1 MNIPKLKKIK
11 TKKNYHGIPLEDDYS
26 WVDQP
31 NILEVLK
38 DPKKLDPEVK
48 DYIESNNK
56 FTENYFKDVKN
67 LQKDLFN
74 EIKGK
79 IKLDDTGLKYKD
91 KRYFYWS
98 KTEAKGNYGKR
109 MRQLIDGSKPEEIFF
124 DGDVEKKKS
133 GSEYFGVGVVST
145 SYCDNFI
152 AYSLDLKGSEY
163 YTIYLR
169 DLRTGKNERDL
180 IENTS
185 GSITWSLDSKSFF
198 YSKLDEYHRPRQIF
212 KHVIGTSSD
221 QDQLI
226 FEEKDETFTCGI
238 GITSDEKYFII
249 GTSDHITTEEYFFP
263 TDAKEIKPMLFQKR
277 KKDVRYSIDSW
288 QGYFYVHTNE
298 EARDYKVL
306 RCKTDQINKLE
317 VFIPSKKETVI
328 GGLEFLDNYILRSE
342 KSDAI
347 PKLYVRNIKTNK
359 EEEIKVSDEAIG
371 VPGVSLMQ
379 RDTNTTMI
387 RVGWES
393 MATPGRVYEYDII
406 SKEKKLVKETEIPS
420 GHDPNK
426 YIVERIKAES
436 HDGQMIPISLVR
448 LKTAKQDGSSKILL
462 YAYGAYK
469 HSISPSFSA
478 SRFCL
483 VDRGITFA
491 IAHVRGGGDLGDKH
505 HEKGKKKFKKNTFLD
520 YIACANHLI
529 EQRYTHKGGICFYG
543 GSAGGLTGGAVANM
557 KPDLFFGMLLLVPF
571 VDTMTTMLNEK
582 LPLTPGEWEM
592 WGNPIKS
599 KEYFEYIL
607 SYSPYNNL
615 DRKDYP
621 PMLITTSL
629 FDNRVLYS
637 EPVKY
642 IAKLR
647 DKKSDNNIQLLKCKM
662 EAAGHGGMS
671 GRDNAITE
679 LAEEYSFILKSAKIL
694 NNNLKK

>member
-11 TKKNYHGIPLEDDYS
+11 TKKNYHGILLEDDYS

-38 DPKKLDPEVK
+38 DPKKLNADVK
-48 DYIESNNK
+48 DYIEANNRV
-56 FTENYFKDVKN
+56 TENYFKDVKK
-67 LQKDLFN
+67 LQKDLFD

-91 KRYFYWS
+91 KKYYYWA

-109 MRQLIDGSKPEEIFF
+109 MRQLIDGSKPEETFF
-124 DGDVEKKKS
+124 DGDLEKKRS
-133 GSEYFGVGVVST
+133 GSEYFGVGTVST
-145 SYCDNFI
+145 SYCDDYI

-169 DLRTGKNERDL
+169 DLRTGKNKKDI

-185 GSITWSLDSKSFF
+185 GSVTWALDSKSFF
-198 YSKLDEYHRPRQIF
+198 YSKLDQYHRPRQIF
-212 KHVIGTSSD
+212 RHIIGTSTD

-263 TDAKEIKPMLFQKR
+263 TDAKEINPIIFQKR
-277 KKDVRYSIDSW
+277 KNDVRYSIDSW

-298 EARDYKVL
+298 DARDYKVL
-306 RCKTDQINKLE
+306 RCKVDQIDQLE
-317 VFIPSKKETVI
+317 VFIPPKKETVI
-328 GGLEFLDNYILRSE
+328 GGFEFLDKYILRSE

-347 PKLYVRNIKTNK
+347 PKLYVRNLKTNK
-359 EEEIKVSDEAIG
+359 EEEIKISDEAIG
-371 VPGVSLMQ
+371 VPGMSLMQ
-379 RDTNTTMI
+379 RDTNTTKV

-393 MATPGRVYEYDII
+393 MATPGRVYEYDVVT
-406 SKEKKLVKETEIPS
+406 KEKKLVKETEIPS
-420 GHDPNK
+420 GHDPKK
-426 YIVERIKAES
+426 YVVERIKAES
-436 HDGQMIPISLVR
+436 HDGRLIPISLVR
-448 LKTAKQDGSSKILL
+448 LKDSKQDGKSKILL

-469 HSISPSFSA
+469 HSVSPSFSA

-483 VDRGITFA
+483 IDRGITFA
-491 IAHVRGGGDLGDKH
+491 IAHIRGGGDVSDAWH
-505 HEKGKKKFKKNTFLD
+505 TEGKKKLKKNTFLD

-529 EQRYTHKGGICFYG
+529 EQRYTYKGGICFYG

-557 KPDLFFGMLLLVPF
+557 APDLFFGMLLLVPF

-607 SYSPYNNL
+607 SYAPYNNL

-637 EPVKY
+637 EPIKY

-647 DKKSDNNIQLLKCKM
+647 ETKSDNNIQLLKCKM

-694 NNNLKK
+694 K

>member
-11 TKKNYHGIPLEDDYS
+11 TTKNYHGIPLEDDYS

-38 DPKKLDPEVK
+38 DPKKLNSEVK
-48 DYIESNNK
+48 DYIEANNK
-56 FTENYFKDVKN
+56 ITEDYFADVKK
-67 LQKDLFN
+67 LQKNLFN

-91 KRYFYWS
+91 KKYYYWA
-98 KTEAKGNYGKR
+98 KTEASSNYGKR
-109 MRQLIDGSKPEEIFF
+109 MRQLIDGSKPEEVFF
-124 DGDVEKKKS
+124 DGDLEKKKS
-133 GSEYFGVGVVST
+133 GSEYFGVGTVST

-163 YTIYLR
+163 YTIHLR
-169 DLRTGKNERDL
+169 DLRSGKNEKDV

-185 GSITWSLDSKSFF
+185 GSVTWALDNKSFF
-198 YSKLDEYHRPRQIF
+198 YSKLDKYHRPRQIF

-263 TDAKEIKPMLFQKR
+263 TDTKEINPTLFKKR
-277 KKDVRYSIDSW
+277 KNDVRYSIDSW
-288 QGYFYVHTNE
+288 RGYFYVHTNE
-298 EARDYKVL
+298 GARDYKVL
-306 RCKTDQINKLE
+306 RCKTSQIDKLE
-317 VFIPSKKETVI
+317 VFIPAKKETVI
-328 GGLEFLDNYILRSE
+328 GGFEFLDDYILRSE

-347 PKLYVRNIKTNK
+347 PKLFVRNINTNK
-359 EEEIKVSDEAIG
+359 EEEIKISDEPIG
-371 VPGVSLMQ
+371 VPGISLMQ

-393 MATPGRVYEYDII
+393 MATPGRVYEYDIVT
-406 SKEKKLVKETEIPS
+406 KEKKLVKETEIPS
-420 GHDPNK
+420 GHDPSK
-426 YIVERIKAES
+426 YVVERIKARS
-436 HDGQMIPISLVR
+436 HDGRMIPISLVR
-448 LKTAKQDGSSKILL
+448 LKDSKQDGKSKVLL
-462 YAYGAYK
+462 YSYGAYK
-469 HSISPSFSA
+469 HSVNCSFSA

-491 IAHVRGGGDLGDKH
+491 IAHIRGGGDLGDSWH
-505 HEKGKKKFKKNTFLD
+505 TEGKKKLKKNTFLD
-520 YIACANHLI
+520 YVACANHLI
-529 EQRYTHKGGICFYG
+529 QQRYTYKGGLCFYG
-543 GSAGGLTGGAVANM
+543 GSAGGLTGGAVANLS
-557 KPDLFFGMLLLVPF
+557 PDLFFGMLLLVPF
-571 VDTMTTMLNEK
+571 VDTMTTMLNDK

-607 SYSPYNNL
+607 SYSPYNNIKK
-615 DRKDYP
+615 KDYP

-647 DKKSDNNIQLLKCKM
+647 DLKTDNNNQLLKCKM

-694 NNNLKK
+694 K

>member
-11 TKKNYHGIPLEDDYS
+11 TTKNYHGIPLEDDYS

-31 NILEVLK
+31 NILDVLK
-38 DPKKLDPEVK
+38 DPKKLNTEVK
-48 DYIESNNK
+48 DYIEANNK
-56 FTENYFKDVKN
+56 ITEDYFADVKG
-67 LQKDLFN
+67 LQKNLFN

-91 KRYFYWS
+91 KRYYYWA

-109 MRQLIDGSKPEEIFF
+109 MRQLIDGSKPEEVFF
-124 DGDVEKKKS
+124 DGDLEKKKS
-133 GSEYFGVGVVST
+133 GSEYFGVGTVST

-169 DLRTGKNERDL
+169 DLRTGKNEKDV

-185 GSITWSLDSKSFF
+185 GSVTWALDNKSFF
-198 YSKLDEYHRPRQIF
+198 YSKLDQYHRPRQIF
-212 KHVIGTSSD
+212 KHVLGTSTD

-249 GTSDHITTEEYFFP
+249 GTSDHITTEEYFFS
-263 TDAKEIKPMLFQKR
+263 TDAKEIKPTLFQKR
-277 KKDVRYSIDSW
+277 KNDVRYSIDSW

-306 RCKTDQINKLE
+306 RCKTNQIEKLE
-317 VFIPSKKETVI
+317 VFIPAKKETVI
-328 GGLEFLDNYILRSE
+328 GGFEFLDDYILRSE

-347 PKLYVRNIKTNK
+347 PKLFVRNINTNK
-359 EEEIKVSDEAIG
+359 EEEIKISDEPIG
-371 VPGVSLMQ
+371 VPGISLMQ
-379 RDTNTTMI
+379 RDTNTSMI
-387 RVGWES
+387 RVSWES
-393 MATPGRVYEYDII
+393 MATPARVYEFNIVT
-406 SKEKKLVKETEIPS
+406 KEKKLVKETEIPS
-420 GHDPNK
+420 GHDPKN
-426 YIVERIKAES
+426 YVVERIKAKS
-436 HDGQMIPISLVR
+436 HDGRFIPISLVR
-448 LKTAKQDGSSKILL
+448 LKDSKQDGKSKVLL
-462 YAYGAYK
+462 YSYGAYK
-469 HSISPSFSA
+469 HSVNCSFSA

-491 IAHVRGGGDLGDKH
+491 IAHVRGGGDLGDSWH
-505 HEKGKKKFKKNTFLD
+505 TEGKKKLKKNTFLD
-520 YIACANHLI
+520 YVACSNHLI
-529 EQRYTHKGGICFYG
+529 NQRYTYKGGICFYG
-543 GSAGGLTGGAVANM
+543 GSAGGLTGGAVANLS
-557 KPDLFFGMLLLVPF
+557 PDLFFGMLLLVPF

-599 KEYFEYIL
+599 KEFFEYIL

-615 DRKDYP
+615 EKKDYP
-621 PMLITTSL
+621 SMLITTSL

-647 DKKSDNNIQLLKCKM
+647 ETKTDNNIQLLKCKM

-679 LAEEYSFILKSAKIL
+679 LAEEYSFILKSAKIF
-694 NNNLKK
+694 K

>member
-1 MNIPKLKKIK
+1 MNIPKLRKNK
-11 TKKNYHGIPLEDDYS
+11 TKKNYHGITLEDDYS

-38 DPKKLDPEVK
+38 DPKKLDTEVK
-48 DYIESNNK
+48 DYIEANNEI
-56 FTENYFKDVKN
+56 TENYFKDVKDF
-67 LQKDLFN
+67 QKHLFN

-91 KRYFYWS
+91 KKYYYWT
-98 KTEAKGNYGKR
+98 KTETKGNYGKR

-124 DGDVEKKKS
+124 DGDLEKKKS
-133 GSEYFGVGVVST
+133 GSEYFGVGTVST

-169 DLRTGKNERDL
+169 DLRTGKNEKDI

-185 GSITWSLDSKSFF
+185 GSVTWSLDNKSFF
-198 YSKLDEYHRPRQIF
+198 YSKLDKYHRPRQIF
-212 KHVIGTSSD
+212 KHVIGTSSN

-263 TDAKEIKPMLFQKR
+263 TDAKEINLTLFQKR
-277 KKDVRYSIDSW
+277 KNDVRYSIDSW
-288 QGYFYVHTNE
+288 QGFFYVHTNE

-306 RCKTDQINKLE
+306 RCKNDQINKLE
-317 VFIPSKKETVI
+317 VFLPPKEETVI
-328 GGLEFLDNYILRSE
+328 GGLEFLDDYILRSE

-347 PKLYVRNIKTNK
+347 TKLYVRDIKTNK

-371 VPGVSLMQ
+371 VPGISLMQ

-393 MATPGRVYEYDII
+393 MATPGRVYEYDIV
-406 SKEKKLVKETEIPS
+406 SKEKKLVKEIEIPS
-420 GHDPNK
+420 GHDANK

-448 LKTAKQDGSSKILL
+448 LKTAKQDGNSKILL

-483 VDRGITFA
+483 IDRGITFA

-543 GSAGGLTGGAVANM
+543 GSAGGLTGGAVVNM
-557 KPDLFFGMLLLVPF
+557 APDLFFGMLLLVPF

-615 DRKDYP
+615 DKKDYP

-694 NNNLKK
+694 K

>member
-1 MNIPKLKKIK
+1 MNIPKLRKNK
-11 TKKNYHGIPLEDDYS
+11 TKKNYHGITLEDDYS

-38 DPKKLDPEVK
+38 DPKKLDTEVK
-48 DYIESNNK
+48 DYIEANNEI
-56 FTENYFKDVKN
+56 TENYFKDVKDF
-67 LQKDLFN
+67 QKHLFN

-91 KRYFYWS
+91 KKYYYWT

-124 DGDVEKKKS
+124 DGDLEKKKS
-133 GSEYFGVGVVST
+133 GSEYFGVGTVST

-169 DLRTGKNERDL
+169 DLRTGKNEKDV

-185 GSITWSLDSKSFF
+185 GSVTWSLDNKSFF
-198 YSKLDEYHRPRQIF
+198 YSKLDKYHRPRQIF
-212 KHVIGTSSD
+212 KHVIGTSSN

-263 TDAKEIKPMLFQKR
+263 TDAKEINLTLFQKR
-277 KKDVRYSIDSW
+277 KNDVRYSIDSW
-288 QGYFYVHTNE
+288 QGFFYVHTNE

-306 RCKTDQINKLE
+306 RCKNDQINKLE
-317 VFIPSKKETVI
+317 VFLPPKEETVI
-328 GGLEFLDNYILRSE
+328 GGLEFLDDYILRSE

-347 PKLYVRNIKTNK
+347 TKLYVRDIKTNK

-371 VPGVSLMQ
+371 VPGISLMQ

-393 MATPGRVYEYDII
+393 MATPGRVYEYDIV
-406 SKEKKLVKETEIPS
+406 SKKKKLVKEIEIPS
-420 GHDPNK
+420 GHDANK

-448 LKTAKQDGSSKILL
+448 LKTAKQDGNSKILL

-483 VDRGITFA
+483 IDRGITFA
-491 IAHVRGGGDLGDKH
+491 IAHVRGGGELGDKH

-529 EQRYTHKGGICFYG
+529 EQRYTYKGGICFYG

-557 KPDLFFGMLLLVPF
+557 APDLFFGMLLLVPF

-615 DRKDYP
+615 DKKDYP

-679 LAEEYSFILKSAKIL
+679 LAEEYSFILKSANIL
-694 NNNLKK
+694 K

>member
-1 MNIPKLKKIK
+1 MNIPKLRKNK
-11 TKKNYHGIPLEDDYS
+11 TKKNYHGITLEDDYS

-38 DPKKLDPEVK
+38 DPKKLDTEVK
-48 DYIESNNK
+48 DYIEANNEI
-56 FTENYFKDVKN
+56 TEDYFKDVKDF
-67 LQKDLFN
+67 QKHLFN

-91 KRYFYWS
+91 KKYYYWT

-124 DGDVEKKKS
+124 DGDLEKKKS
-133 GSEYFGVGVVST
+133 GSEYFGVGTVST

-169 DLRTGKNERDL
+169 DLRTGKNEKDI

-185 GSITWSLDSKSFF
+185 GSVTWSLDNKSFF
-198 YSKLDEYHRPRQIF
+198 YSKLDKYHRPRQIF
-212 KHVIGTSSD
+212 KHVIGTSSN

-263 TDAKEIKPMLFQKR
+263 TDAKEINLTLFQKR
-277 KKDVRYSIDSW
+277 KNDVRYSIDSW
-288 QGYFYVHTNE
+288 QGFFYVHTNE

-306 RCKTDQINKLE
+306 RCKNDQINKLE
-317 VFIPSKKETVI
+317 VFLPPKEETVI
-328 GGLEFLDNYILRSE
+328 GGLEFLDDYILRSE

-347 PKLYVRNIKTNK
+347 TKLYVRDIKTNK

-371 VPGVSLMQ
+371 VPGISLMQ

-393 MATPGRVYEYDII
+393 MATPGRVYEYDIV
-406 SKEKKLVKETEIPS
+406 SKKKKLVKEIEIPS
-420 GHDPNK
+420 GHDANK

-448 LKTAKQDGSSKILL
+448 LKTAKQDGNSKILL

-483 VDRGITFA
+483 IDRGITFA
-491 IAHVRGGGDLGDKH
+491 IAHVRGGGELGDKH

-529 EQRYTHKGGICFYG
+529 EQRYTYKGGICFYG

-557 KPDLFFGMLLLVPF
+557 APDLFFGMLLLVPF

-615 DRKDYP
+615 DKKDYP

-679 LAEEYSFILKSAKIL
+679 LAEEYSFILKSANIL
-694 NNNLKK
+694 K

>member
-1 MNIPKLKKIK
+1 MNIPKLRKNK
-11 TKKNYHGIPLEDDYS
+11 TKKNYHGITLEDDYS

-38 DPKKLDPEVK
+38 DPKKLDTEVK
-48 DYIESNNK
+48 DYIEANNEI
-56 FTENYFKDVKN
+56 TEDYFKDVKDF
-67 LQKDLFN
+67 QKHLFN

-91 KRYFYWS
+91 KKYYYWT

-124 DGDVEKKKS
+124 DGDLEKKKS
-133 GSEYFGVGVVST
+133 GSEYFGVGTVST

-169 DLRTGKNERDL
+169 DLRTGENEKDI

-185 GSITWSLDSKSFF
+185 GSVTWSLDNKSFF
-198 YSKLDEYHRPRQIF
+198 YSKLDKYHRPRQIF
-212 KHVIGTSSD
+212 KHVIGTSSN

-263 TDAKEIKPMLFQKR
+263 TDAKEINLTLFQKR
-277 KKDVRYSIDSW
+277 KNDVRYSIDSW
-288 QGYFYVHTNE
+288 QGFFYVHTNE

-306 RCKTDQINKLE
+306 RCKNDQINKLE
-317 VFIPSKKETVI
+317 VFLPPKEETVI
-328 GGLEFLDNYILRSE
+328 GGLEFLDDYILRSE

-347 PKLYVRNIKTNK
+347 TKLYVRDIKTNK

-371 VPGVSLMQ
+371 VPGISLMQ

-387 RVGWES
+387 RVSWES
-393 MATPGRVYEYDII
+393 MATPGRVYEYDIV
-406 SKEKKLVKETEIPS
+406 SKEKKLVKEMEIPS
-420 GHDPNK
+420 GHDANK

-448 LKTAKQDGSSKILL
+448 LKTAKQDGNSKILL

-483 VDRGITFA
+483 IDRGITFA

-529 EQRYTHKGGICFYG
+529 EQRYTYKGGICFYG

-557 KPDLFFGMLLLVPF
+557 APDLFFGMLLLVPF

-615 DRKDYP
+615 DKKDYP

-679 LAEEYSFILKSAKIL
+679 LAEEYSFILKSANIL
-694 NNNLKK
+694 K

>member
-1 MNIPKLKKIK
+1 MNIPKLRKNK
-11 TKKNYHGIPLEDDYS
+11 TKKNYHGITLEDDYS

-38 DPKKLDPEVK
+38 DPKKLDAEVK
-48 DYIESNNK
+48 DYIEANNEI
-56 FTENYFKDVKN
+56 TENYFKDVKDF
-67 LQKDLFN
+67 QKHLFN

-91 KRYFYWS
+91 KKYYYWT

-124 DGDVEKKKS
+124 DGDLEKKKS
-133 GSEYFGVGVVST
+133 GSEYFGVGTVST

-169 DLRTGKNERDL
+169 DLRTGKNEKDV

-185 GSITWSLDSKSFF
+185 GSVTWSLDNKSFF
-198 YSKLDEYHRPRQIF
+198 YSKLDKYHRPRQIF
-212 KHVIGTSSD
+212 KHVIGTSSN

-263 TDAKEIKPMLFQKR
+263 TDAKEINLTLFRKR
-277 KKDVRYSIDSW
+277 KNDVRYSIDSW
-288 QGYFYVHTNE
+288 QGFFYMHTNE

-306 RCKTDQINKLE
+306 RCKNDQINKLE
-317 VFIPSKKETVI
+317 VFLPPKEETVI
-328 GGLEFLDNYILRSE
+328 GGLEFLDDYILRSE

-347 PKLYVRNIKTNK
+347 TKLYVRDIKTNK

-371 VPGVSLMQ
+371 VPGISLMQ

-393 MATPGRVYEYDII
+393 MATPGRVYEYDIV
-406 SKEKKLVKETEIPS
+406 SKKKKLVKEIEIPS
-420 GHDPNK
+420 GHDANK

-448 LKTAKQDGSSKILL
+448 LKTAKQDGNSKILL

-483 VDRGITFA
+483 IDRGITFA
-491 IAHVRGGGDLGDKH
+491 IAHVRGGGELGDKH

-543 GSAGGLTGGAVANM
+543 GSAGGLTGGAVVNM
-557 KPDLFFGMLLLVPF
+557 APDLFFGMLLLVPF

-607 SYSPYNNL
+607 SYAPYNNL
-615 DRKDYP
+615 DKKDYP

-679 LAEEYSFILKSAKIL
+679 LAEEYSFILKSANIL
-694 NNNLKK
+694 K